1 MFFLRTLRI
10 GTRASKLALWQANFV
25 ATKLKELG
33 FKTEIVPIKTE
44 GDRIK
49 KPLYQFGGKGLFIK
63 EIEKALLDKRIDIA
77 VHSLKDMSVFE
88 DEAFDF
94 VVLERD
100 YHQDTFV
107 SFKGNL
113 LELEKP
119 TIGTTSLRRR
129 AEILRIKPD
138 AEFVDLRG
146 NLDTRLNKLKNGE
159 VDGIVVSKSGLMRLG
174 LYDETFMYD
183 LEVITPAAGQG
194 VIAVEFL
201 SDFEF
206 KDQIKTLEDEKT
218 RLCIDAERTFVRE
231 LNASCNYP
239 IGAYAYFENE
249 EFCMR
254 VMYGFVDNL
263 NKVIRYSKCNRSMLF
278 VVADVIEYVKKKVK
292 DYESGNK

>member
-1 MFFLRTLRI
+1 MFLLRTLRI
-10 GTRASKLALWQANFV
+10 GTRSSKLALWQAEFV
-25 ATKLKELG
+25 AEKLKKLG

-49 KPLYQFGGKGLFIK
+49 KPLYQFGGKGLFVK
-63 EIEKALLDKRIDIA
+63 EIEKILLDKRVDIA

-88 DEAFDF
+88 DEPFDF

-119 TIGTTSLRRR
+119 KIGTTSLRRR

-146 NLDTRLNKLKNGE
+146 NLDTRLSKLKDGE
-159 VDGIVVSKSGLMRLG
+159 VDGIVVSKSGLMRLD
-174 LYDETFMYD
+174 LYDETCMYD

-194 VIAVEFL
+194 VVAIEFL
-201 SDFEF
+201 RDFEF
-206 KDQIKTLEDEKT
+206 KEQIESLEDKKT

-239 IGAYAYFENE
+239 IGAHAYFENE

-254 VMYGFVDNL
+254 VMYGFVDDL
-263 NKVIRYSKCNRSMLF
+263 KKVIRYLRCDRSMLF
-278 VVADVIEYVKKKVK
+278 VLADVMDYVKKKVK
-292 DYESGNK
+292 EYESRNK